1 MVLAEEEWRWG
12 FFFEERRLGMGDE
25 GEAAGEGE

>member
-1 MVLAEEEWRWG
+1 MVLAEEWRWRD
-12 FFFEERRLGMGDE
+12 FFERRLGMGDE